1 MAKLH
6 GKLTHNSSHPYS
18 KEALFILVQAARF
31 EIEAALYT
39 TFPYES

>member
-18 KEALFILVQAARF
+18 KEALFILVEAARF
-31 EIEAALYT
+31 EMEDSPVYDFSL
-39 TFPYES
+39 